1 MLMSPPARH
10 TIMVVE
16 DFDDNRQFITL
27 SLKQLGYRVIEAT
40 NGKEAVEMVER
51 ECPSL
56 VLMDLTLPVLDG
68 LSAVYRMRE
77 IAAMC
82 EVPIIA
88 CSAHGAA
95 IHKEAALAI
104 GCDDYLSKPFEIEA
118 LEEMVSR
125 LLSEPKK
132 ERAAQ
137 REPEKSMNASE
148 LLQHIDTLMERKG

>member
-1 MLMSPPARH
+1 MSAPALH

-27 SLKQLGYRVIEAT
+27 TLKRLGYHVAEAT

-77 IAAMC
+77 MAAMC
-82 EVPIIA
+82 DVPIIA

-95 IHKEAALAI
+95 IHREAALAI
-104 GCDDYLSKPFEIEA
+104 GCDDYLSKPFETEA
-118 LEEMVSR
+118 LAEMISR

-132 ERAAQ
+132 ERAARRQ
-137 REPEKSMNASE
+137 PEKSMNAAE
-148 LLQHIDTLMERKG
+148 LLQHIDTLMKRKG